1 LSSTLLKRQVATL
14 ESSGTYAAEYAGKP
28 VLVEYKK
35 VPPRTKAKLRV
46 RAENLAILLSQPARP
61 GFSTLQCL
69 GFLEEDD
76 KFAFVYQYP
85 VDSFVPDA
93 KTPQTLQ
100 DLLRDAKMQP
110 PSVTVRMKLALEI
123 CRTVLTIHTAG
134 WLHKNIRSENILLF
148 PALHTSNSPSSL
160 GSPYLAGFTFSR
172 ANSPIEISDQASDDP
187 LLDIYRHPDALG
199 DPSTSYA
206 AHMDLYSLGVV
217 LIEISEWRP
226 LKHIIKKHL
235 DVTKPGVQVS
245 LNEFAGIRN
254 WLVQNQISNAHV
266 GFRMGEIFEKG
277 VSLLLNG
284 PVGQEQGEDDA
295 FGRFVLELS
304 KCHV

>member
-1 LSSTLLKRQVATL
+1 
-14 ESSGTYAAEYAGKP
+14 
-28 VLVEYKK
+28 
-35 VPPRTKAKLRV
+35 
-46 RAENLAILLSQPARP
+46 
-61 GFSTLQCL
+61 
-69 GFLEEDD
+69 
-76 KFAFVYQYP
+76 
-85 VDSFVPDA
+85 
-93 KTPQTLQ
+93 
-100 DLLRDAKMQP
+100 M
-110 PSVTVRMKLALEI
+110 
-123 CRTVLTIHTAG
+123 
-134 WLHKNIRSENILLF
+134 
-148 PALHTSNSPSSL
+148 
-160 GSPYLAGFTFSR
+160 
-172 ANSPIEISDQASDDP
+172 
-187 LLDIYRHPDALG
+187 
-199 DPSTSYA
+199 
-206 AHMDLYSLGVV
+206 YSLGVV